1 GGSLLSALLTYGV
14 GKVAGRKTVRRIA
27 GTQLARVQRQIS
39 RHGFISVLAVRIL
52 PVAPFTVVN
61 MVAGACQI
69 HVRDFFLGTLFG
81 MAPGI
86 LALIMLRTQLDRTLR
101 DPTIEGFALL
111 SALSVFFALA
121 GWVAYRRI
129 VKKPRARARS

>member
-1 GGSLLSALLTYGV
+1 MLTYGLGRIV
-14 GKVAGRKTVRRIA
+14 GRKTVRRLT
-27 GTQLARVQRQIS
+27 GRRLGRLQRQIS
-39 RHGFISVLAVRIL
+39 RHGFLSVLTVRIL

-69 HVRDFFLGTLFG
+69 RARDFFLGTLLG

-86 LALIMLRTQLDRTLR
+86 FAVVLLETQLEQTLQ
-101 DPTIEGFALL
+101 DPTIEGVALL

-121 GWVAYRRI
+121 GGVVYRRI
-129 VKKPRARARS
+129 VKKPRARSRS

>member
-1 GGSLLSALLTYGV
+1 L
-14 GKVAGRKTVRRIA
+14 R
-27 GTQLARVQRQIS
+27 RQIS
-39 RHGFISVLAVRIL
+39 RHGFLSVLTVRIF

-69 HVRDFFLGTLFG
+69 HVRDFFLGTLLG

-86 LALIMLRTQLDRTLR
+86 FALVVLEAQLDRALR

-121 GWVAYRRI
+121 GWVAYCRI
-129 VKKPRARARS
+129 VKKPRARAKS